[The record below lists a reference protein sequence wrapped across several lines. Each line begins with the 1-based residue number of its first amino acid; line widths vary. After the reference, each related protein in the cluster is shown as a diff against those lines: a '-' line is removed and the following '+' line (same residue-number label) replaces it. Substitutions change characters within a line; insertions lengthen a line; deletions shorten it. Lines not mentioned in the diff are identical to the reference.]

1 MKSVFGCKK
10 VWMKRRAARCANRRR
25 RGCAMGIFL
34 SAALVFEMLSAGG
47 VTAHALES
55 RGEVRSLSERDGGL
69 GCGGAQEGGG
79 TQAGA
84 QAGTPGD
91 ASGAGQQD
99 GGGVQ
104 ESVLGN
110 ASAVGRPGGDDGGFW
125 LGEDLAGDLGG
136 DSGEDLSGDLG
147 GDSGED
153 LSGDLGGDS
162 GEDLVG
168 DLGEDSGEDLSGDLA
183 GEFGENLGAAREA
196 AYSLTA
202 EGSGGLD
209 FSDGNTAPGDLET
222 DGYQWDAGS
231 KTLKLKNATISNAVI
246 LPDDTVTIETEGTS
260 SIDTLAIAGGSPNKT
275 HLTFSGT
282 GELTVENQINIS
294 GGNKNILTV
303 EQGVRVIAKGG
314 ISIGASGGVDS
325 VVTVNGTLT
334 AMGDVPF
341 DVSGTTYYNNAI
353 SAGKV
358 VVGAGGL
365 LNVSGKNGVVLNGM
379 NKDSSGNDFT
389 GVFTVEKGGCFT
401 ADCENFNVRVQSGGS
416 FSAESNADKAI
427 SIPDGYLPTDCKVQL
442 SEEVIDFVRIS
453 TDKVYTGPM
462 SIHENHDF
470 SGDWKKDE
478 TAHWKECKF
487 AGCDKKS
494 GYAMHRFDSDAW
506 KCTVC
511 GSALNI
517 TLNGAEGLVYN
528 GLAQKPGVTVTVD
541 GVALEASKY
550 DTVYRD
556 NIDAGEAYATVAGK
570 DGLGFERTEAFRIA
584 KATPA
589 ITWGSATQT
598 VVYSGSQ
605 AKIAPPTVTL
615 VNGEGFEGE
624 IIYSYTANGRA
635 ADASALPTD
644 AGTYNVKAS
653 IKEQGNYTAAESG
666 ILTLTVEQADHPL
679 PLPPRTMNVARKYD
693 KVGMVELPEKWEW
706 QEADKD
712 TALEI
717 EVPLAATAVY
727 TGEDKANYK
736 NVTCA
741 VTITR
746 ADCEHEKT
754 ELRNAVAATCQQKGY
769 SGDTWCLECGEL
781 LTMGAQT
788 ELADHSGGTAT
799 CISGKICSVCGTE
812 YTEKDSANHVHK
824 ETRGQQDATC
834 TVDGYTG
841 DEFCADCG
849 AEIGSGTAIAALGHD
864 WHVTSQEEA
873 TTTTEGKRIYTC
885 ARCSETREETIPK
898 LPEDHKH
905 DYKAV
910 VTKEASCTEKGERKY
925 TCACGDSYTEGIP
938 ALGHSYESE
947 VTKQPTAS
955 EEGVR
960 TYTCSRCG
968 DSYTRTIEK
977 LAGAAGRP
985 VESPQTGQPW
995 IPWWIMAADALIIA
1009 MGIGGL
1015 FAARRKRA

>member
-10 VWMKRRAARCANRRR
+10 VWMKRRAARGANRRR
-25 RGCAMGIFL
+25 TGCAMGIFL

-69 GCGGAQEGGG
+69 EGGG

-209 FSDGNTAPGDLET
+209 FSDGNTATGDLET

-589 ITWGSATQT
+589 ITWGSAAQT

>member
-1 MKSVFGCKK
+1 
-10 VWMKRRAARCANRRR
+10 
-25 RGCAMGIFL
+25 MGIVL

-69 GCGGAQEGGG
+69 ECGGAQEGGG

-110 ASAVGRPGGDDGGFW
+110 ASAAGRPGGGDGGFW
-125 LGEDLAGDLGG
+125 LGEDLAGDLDG

-168 DLGEDSGEDLSGDLA
+168 DLDEDSGEDLSGDLA

-196 AYSLTA
+196 AYSLAA

-209 FSDGNTAPGDLET
+209 FSDGNTATGDLET

-453 TDKVYTGPM
+453 TDIVYTGPM

-589 ITWGSATQT
+589 ITWGSAAQT

>member
-1 MKSVFGCKK
+1 M
-10 VWMKRRAARCANRRR
+10 
-25 RGCAMGIFL
+25 
-34 SAALVFEMLSAGG
+34 
-47 VTAHALES
+47 
-55 RGEVRSLSERDGGL
+55 
-69 GCGGAQEGGG
+69 
-79 TQAGA
+79 
-84 QAGTPGD
+84 
-91 ASGAGQQD
+91 
-99 GGGVQ
+99 
-104 ESVLGN
+104 
-110 ASAVGRPGGDDGGFW
+110 
-125 LGEDLAGDLGG
+125 
-136 DSGEDLSGDLG
+136 
-147 GDSGED
+147 
-153 LSGDLGGDS
+153 
-162 GEDLVG
+162 
-168 DLGEDSGEDLSGDLA
+168 
-183 GEFGENLGAAREA
+183 
-196 AYSLTA
+196 
-202 EGSGGLD
+202 
-209 FSDGNTAPGDLET
+209 
-222 DGYQWDAGS
+222 
-231 KTLKLKNATISNAVI
+231 
-246 LPDDTVTIETEGTS
+246 
-260 SIDTLAIAGGSPNKT
+260 
-275 HLTFSGT
+275 
-282 GELTVENQINIS
+282 
-294 GGNKNILTV
+294 
-303 EQGVRVIAKGG
+303 
-314 ISIGASGGVDS
+314 
-325 VVTVNGTLT
+325 
-334 AMGDVPF
+334 
-341 DVSGTTYYNNAI
+341 
-353 SAGKV
+353 
-358 VVGAGGL
+358 
-365 LNVSGKNGVVLNGM
+365 
-379 NKDSSGNDFT
+379 
-389 GVFTVEKGGCFT
+389 
-401 ADCENFNVRVQSGGS
+401 
-416 FSAESNADKAI
+416 
-427 SIPDGYLPTDCKVQL
+427 
-442 SEEVIDFVRIS
+442 
-453 TDKVYTGPM
+453 
-462 SIHENHDF
+462 
-470 SGDWKKDE
+470 
-478 TAHWKECKF
+478 
-487 AGCDKKS
+487 
-494 GYAMHRFDSDAW
+494 
-506 KCTVC
+506 
-511 GSALNI
+511 
-517 TLNGAEGLVYN
+517 
-528 GLAQKPGVTVTVD
+528 
-541 GVALEASKY
+541 
-550 DTVYRD
+550 
-556 NIDAGEAYATVAGK
+556 
-570 DGLGFERTEAFRIA
+570 
-584 KATPA
+584 
-589 ITWGSATQT
+589 
-598 VVYSGSQ
+598 
-605 AKIAPPTVTL
+605 
-615 VNGEGFEGE
+615 
-624 IIYSYTANGRA
+624 
-635 ADASALPTD
+635 
-644 AGTYNVKAS
+644 
-653 IKEQGNYTAAESG
+653 
-666 ILTLTVEQADHPL
+666 TVEQADHPL

-910 VTKEASCTEKGERKY
+910 VTKGASCTEKGERKY

>member
-10 VWMKRRAARCANRRR
+10 VWMKRRAARGANRRR
-25 RGCAMGIFL
+25 TGCAMGIFL

-110 ASAVGRPGGDDGGFW
+110 ASAAGRPGGDDGGFW

-162 GEDLVG
+162 GEDLSE

-196 AYSLTA
+196 AYSLAA

-209 FSDGNTAPGDLET
+209 FSDGNTATGDLET

-589 ITWGSATQT
+589 ITWGSAAQT

>member
-1 MKSVFGCKK
+1 MD
-10 VWMKRRAARCANRRR
+10 
-25 RGCAMGIFL
+25 
-34 SAALVFEMLSAGG
+34 
-47 VTAHALES
+47 
-55 RGEVRSLSERDGGL
+55 GEVR
-69 GCGGAQEGGG
+69 
-79 TQAGA
+79 
-84 QAGTPGD
+84 
-91 ASGAGQQD
+91 
-99 GGGVQ
+99 
-104 ESVLGN
+104 
-110 ASAVGRPGGDDGGFW
+110 
-125 LGEDLAGDLGG
+125 
-136 DSGEDLSGDLG
+136 
-147 GDSGED
+147 
-153 LSGDLGGDS
+153 
-162 GEDLVG
+162 
-168 DLGEDSGEDLSGDLA
+168 
-183 GEFGENLGAAREA
+183 
-196 AYSLTA
+196 
-202 EGSGGLD
+202 
-209 FSDGNTAPGDLET
+209 
-222 DGYQWDAGS
+222 
-231 KTLKLKNATISNAVI
+231 
-246 LPDDTVTIETEGTS
+246 
-260 SIDTLAIAGGSPNKT
+260 
-275 HLTFSGT
+275 
-282 GELTVENQINIS
+282 
-294 GGNKNILTV
+294 
-303 EQGVRVIAKGG
+303 
-314 ISIGASGGVDS
+314 
-325 VVTVNGTLT
+325 
-334 AMGDVPF
+334 
-341 DVSGTTYYNNAI
+341 
-353 SAGKV
+353 
-358 VVGAGGL
+358 
-365 LNVSGKNGVVLNGM
+365 
-379 NKDSSGNDFT
+379 
-389 GVFTVEKGGCFT
+389 
-401 ADCENFNVRVQSGGS
+401 
-416 FSAESNADKAI
+416 
-427 SIPDGYLPTDCKVQL
+427 
-442 SEEVIDFVRIS
+442 FVRKS
-453 TDKVYTGPM
+453 TGIEYTGPM

-589 ITWGSATQT
+589 ITWGSAAQT

-910 VTKEASCTEKGERKY
+910 VTKGASCTEKGERKY

>member
-25 RGCAMGIFL
+25 RGCAMGIVL

-69 GCGGAQEGGG
+69 ECGGAQEGGG

-110 ASAVGRPGGDDGGFW
+110 ASAAGRPGGDDGGFW

-162 GEDLVG
+162 GEDLSE

-196 AYSLTA
+196 AYSLAA

-209 FSDGNTAPGDLET
+209 FSDGNTATGDLET

-246 LPDDTVTIETEGTS
+246 LPDDTVTIETEGKCFIS
-260 SIDTLAIAGGSPNKT
+260 ELRICKNPDKT

-294 GGNKNILTV
+294 GGDGNILTV
-303 EQGVRVIAKGG
+303 AKYVHIIAKGG
-314 ISIGASGGVDS
+314 INIGTSGGTNS
-325 VVTVNGTLT
+325 TVTVNGILT
-334 AMGDVPF
+334 ATGSASPEAD
-341 DVSGTTYYNNAI
+341 GTLYYPNAI

-365 LNVSGKNGVVLNGM
+365 LNVSGKKGVALNG
-379 NKDSSGNDFT
+379 SSNDFT
-389 GVFTVEKGGCFT
+389 GAFTVERGGCFT
-401 ADCENFNVRVQSGGS
+401 ADCEEFNVRVYSGLDRFPDG
-416 FSAESNADKAI
+416 SNADQAI
-427 SIPDGYLPTDCKVQL
+427 SIPEGYLPTDC
-442 SEEVIDFVRIS
+442 EVKRLDGEVRFVRKS
-453 TDKVYTGPM
+453 TGIEYTGPM

-541 GVALEASKY
+541 GVELEASKY

-589 ITWGSATQT
+589 ITWGSAAQT

-977 LAGAAGRP
+977 LPGAAGRP

>member
-69 GCGGAQEGGG
+69 ECGGAQEGGG

-162 GEDLVG
+162 GEDLSE

-196 AYSLTA
+196 AYSLAA

-209 FSDGNTAPGDLET
+209 FSDGNTTTGDLET

-246 LPDDTVTIETEGTS
+246 LPDDTVTIETEGKCFIS
-260 SIDTLAIAGGSPNKT
+260 ELRICKNPDKT

-589 ITWGSATQT
+589 ITWGSAAQT

-769 SGDTWCLECGEL
+769 SGDTWCLECGGL

>member
-25 RGCAMGIFL
+25 RGCAMGIVL

-69 GCGGAQEGGG
+69 ECGGAQEGGG

-110 ASAVGRPGGDDGGFW
+110 ASAAGRPGGGDGGFW
-125 LGEDLAGDLGG
+125 LGEDLAGDLDG

-168 DLGEDSGEDLSGDLA
+168 DLDEDSGEDLSGDLA

-196 AYSLTA
+196 AYSLAA

-209 FSDGNTAPGDLET
+209 FSDGNTATGDLET

-453 TDKVYTGPM
+453 TDNVYTGPM

-589 ITWGSATQT
+589 ITWGSAAQT

>member
-25 RGCAMGIFL
+25 RGCAMGIVL

-69 GCGGAQEGGG
+69 ECGGAQEGGG

-110 ASAVGRPGGDDGGFW
+110 ASAAGRPGGGDGGFW
-125 LGEDLAGDLGG
+125 LGEDLAGDLDG

-168 DLGEDSGEDLSGDLA
+168 DLDEDSGEDLSGDLA

-196 AYSLTA
+196 AYSLAA

-209 FSDGNTAPGDLET
+209 FSDGNTATGDLET

-453 TDKVYTGPM
+453 TDIVYTGPM

-589 ITWGSATQT
+589 ITWGSAAQT

>member
-209 FSDGNTAPGDLET
+209 FSDGNTTTGDLET

-589 ITWGSATQT
+589 ITWGSAAQT

>member
-25 RGCAMGIFL
+25 RGCAMGIVL

-69 GCGGAQEGGG
+69 ECGGAQEGGG

-91 ASGAGQQD
+91 ASGAGPQD

-110 ASAVGRPGGDDGGFW
+110 ASAAGRPGGGDGGFW
-125 LGEDLAGDLGG
+125 LGEDLAGDLDG

-168 DLGEDSGEDLSGDLA
+168 DLDEDSGEDLSGDLA

-196 AYSLTA
+196 AYSLAA

-209 FSDGNTAPGDLET
+209 FSDENTATGDLET

-541 GVALEASKY
+541 GVELEASKY

-589 ITWGSATQT
+589 ITWGSAAQT

-910 VTKEASCTEKGERKY
+910 VTKGASCTEKGERKY

>member
-25 RGCAMGIFL
+25 RGCAMGIVL

-69 GCGGAQEGGG
+69 ECGGAQEGGG

-110 ASAVGRPGGDDGGFW
+110 ASAAGRPGGDDGGFW

-147 GDSGED
+147 GASGED

-162 GEDLVG
+162 GEDLSE

-196 AYSLTA
+196 AYSLAA

-209 FSDGNTAPGDLET
+209 FSDGNTATGDLET

-487 AGCDKKS
+487 AGCDKKN

-589 ITWGSATQT
+589 ITWGSAAQT

-910 VTKEASCTEKGERKY
+910 VTKEASCTEKGEKKY

>member
-1 MKSVFGCKK
+1 M
-10 VWMKRRAARCANRRR
+10 
-25 RGCAMGIFL
+25 
-34 SAALVFEMLSAGG
+34 
-47 VTAHALES
+47 
-55 RGEVRSLSERDGGL
+55 
-69 GCGGAQEGGG
+69 
-79 TQAGA
+79 
-84 QAGTPGD
+84 
-91 ASGAGQQD
+91 
-99 GGGVQ
+99 
-104 ESVLGN
+104 
-110 ASAVGRPGGDDGGFW
+110 
-125 LGEDLAGDLGG
+125 
-136 DSGEDLSGDLG
+136 
-147 GDSGED
+147 
-153 LSGDLGGDS
+153 
-162 GEDLVG
+162 
-168 DLGEDSGEDLSGDLA
+168 
-183 GEFGENLGAAREA
+183 
-196 AYSLTA
+196 
-202 EGSGGLD
+202 
-209 FSDGNTAPGDLET
+209 
-222 DGYQWDAGS
+222 
-231 KTLKLKNATISNAVI
+231 
-246 LPDDTVTIETEGTS
+246 
-260 SIDTLAIAGGSPNKT
+260 
-275 HLTFSGT
+275 
-282 GELTVENQINIS
+282 
-294 GGNKNILTV
+294 
-303 EQGVRVIAKGG
+303 
-314 ISIGASGGVDS
+314 
-325 VVTVNGTLT
+325 
-334 AMGDVPF
+334 
-341 DVSGTTYYNNAI
+341 
-353 SAGKV
+353 
-358 VVGAGGL
+358 
-365 LNVSGKNGVVLNGM
+365 
-379 NKDSSGNDFT
+379 
-389 GVFTVEKGGCFT
+389 
-401 ADCENFNVRVQSGGS
+401 
-416 FSAESNADKAI
+416 
-427 SIPDGYLPTDCKVQL
+427 
-442 SEEVIDFVRIS
+442 
-453 TDKVYTGPM
+453 
-462 SIHENHDF
+462 
-470 SGDWKKDE
+470 
-478 TAHWKECKF
+478 
-487 AGCDKKS
+487 
-494 GYAMHRFDSDAW
+494 
-506 KCTVC
+506 
-511 GSALNI
+511 
-517 TLNGAEGLVYN
+517 
-528 GLAQKPGVTVTVD
+528 
-541 GVALEASKY
+541 ALEASKY

-589 ITWGSATQT
+589 ITWGSAAQT

-910 VTKEASCTEKGERKY
+910 VTKGASCTEKGERKY

>member
-1 MKSVFGCKK
+1 M
-10 VWMKRRAARCANRRR
+10 
-25 RGCAMGIFL
+25 
-34 SAALVFEMLSAGG
+34 
-47 VTAHALES
+47 
-55 RGEVRSLSERDGGL
+55 
-69 GCGGAQEGGG
+69 
-79 TQAGA
+79 
-84 QAGTPGD
+84 
-91 ASGAGQQD
+91 
-99 GGGVQ
+99 
-104 ESVLGN
+104 
-110 ASAVGRPGGDDGGFW
+110 
-125 LGEDLAGDLGG
+125 
-136 DSGEDLSGDLG
+136 G

-209 FSDGNTAPGDLET
+209 FSDGNTATGDLET

-589 ITWGSATQT
+589 ITWGSAAQT

>member
-1 MKSVFGCKK
+1 MD
-10 VWMKRRAARCANRRR
+10 
-25 RGCAMGIFL
+25 
-34 SAALVFEMLSAGG
+34 
-47 VTAHALES
+47 
-55 RGEVRSLSERDGGL
+55 GEVR
-69 GCGGAQEGGG
+69 
-79 TQAGA
+79 
-84 QAGTPGD
+84 
-91 ASGAGQQD
+91 
-99 GGGVQ
+99 
-104 ESVLGN
+104 
-110 ASAVGRPGGDDGGFW
+110 
-125 LGEDLAGDLGG
+125 
-136 DSGEDLSGDLG
+136 
-147 GDSGED
+147 
-153 LSGDLGGDS
+153 
-162 GEDLVG
+162 
-168 DLGEDSGEDLSGDLA
+168 
-183 GEFGENLGAAREA
+183 
-196 AYSLTA
+196 
-202 EGSGGLD
+202 
-209 FSDGNTAPGDLET
+209 
-222 DGYQWDAGS
+222 
-231 KTLKLKNATISNAVI
+231 
-246 LPDDTVTIETEGTS
+246 
-260 SIDTLAIAGGSPNKT
+260 
-275 HLTFSGT
+275 
-282 GELTVENQINIS
+282 
-294 GGNKNILTV
+294 
-303 EQGVRVIAKGG
+303 
-314 ISIGASGGVDS
+314 
-325 VVTVNGTLT
+325 
-334 AMGDVPF
+334 
-341 DVSGTTYYNNAI
+341 
-353 SAGKV
+353 
-358 VVGAGGL
+358 
-365 LNVSGKNGVVLNGM
+365 
-379 NKDSSGNDFT
+379 
-389 GVFTVEKGGCFT
+389 
-401 ADCENFNVRVQSGGS
+401 
-416 FSAESNADKAI
+416 
-427 SIPDGYLPTDCKVQL
+427 
-442 SEEVIDFVRIS
+442 FVRKS
-453 TDKVYTGPM
+453 TGIEYTGPM

-570 DGLGFERTEAFRIA
+570 DGLGFARTEAFRIA

-589 ITWGSATQT
+589 ITWGSAAQT

-712 TALEI
+712 MALEI

>member
-10 VWMKRRAARCANRRR
+10 VWMKRRAARGANRRR
-25 RGCAMGIFL
+25 TGCAMGIFL

-47 VTAHALES
+47 GTAHALES

-162 GEDLVG
+162 GEDLSE

-196 AYSLTA
+196 AYSLAA

-209 FSDGNTAPGDLET
+209 FSDGNTATGDLET

-246 LPDDTVTIETEGTS
+246 LPDDTVTIETEGKCFIS
-260 SIDTLAIAGGSPNKT
+260 ELRICKNPDKT

-294 GGNKNILTV
+294 GGDGNILTV
-303 EQGVRVIAKGG
+303 AKYVHIIAKGG
-314 ISIGASGGVDS
+314 INIGTSGGTNS
-325 VVTVNGTLT
+325 TVTVNGILT
-334 AMGDVPF
+334 ATGSASPEAD
-341 DVSGTTYYNNAI
+341 GTLYYPNAI

-365 LNVSGKNGVVLNGM
+365 LNVFGKKGVALNG
-379 NKDSSGNDFT
+379 SSNDFT
-389 GVFTVEKGGCFT
+389 GAFTVERGGCFT
-401 ADCENFNVRVQSGGS
+401 ADCEEFNVRVYSGLDRFPDG
-416 FSAESNADKAI
+416 SNADQAI
-427 SIPDGYLPTDCKVQL
+427 SIPEGYLPTDC
-442 SEEVIDFVRIS
+442 EVKRLDGEVRFVRKS
-453 TDKVYTGPM
+453 TGIEYTGPM

-541 GVALEASKY
+541 GVELEASKY

-589 ITWGSATQT
+589 ITWGSAAQT

>member
-25 RGCAMGIFL
+25 RGCAMGIVL

-110 ASAVGRPGGDDGGFW
+110 ASAAGRPGGDDGGFW

-162 GEDLVG
+162 GEDLSE

-196 AYSLTA
+196 AYSLAA

-209 FSDGNTAPGDLET
+209 FSDGNTATGDLET

-589 ITWGSATQT
+589 ITWGSAAQT

-910 VTKEASCTEKGERKY
+910 VTKEASCTEKGEKKY

>member
-25 RGCAMGIFL
+25 RGCAMGIVL

-69 GCGGAQEGGG
+69 ECGGAQEGGG

-110 ASAVGRPGGDDGGFW
+110 ASAAGRPGGGDGGFW
-125 LGEDLAGDLGG
+125 LGEDLAGDL
-136 DSGEDLSGDLG
+136 D

-168 DLGEDSGEDLSGDLA
+168 DLDEDSGEDLSGDLA

-196 AYSLTA
+196 AYSLAA

-209 FSDGNTAPGDLET
+209 FSDGNTATGDLET
-222 DGYQWDAGS
+222 DNYQWDAGS

-570 DGLGFERTEAFRIA
+570 DGLGFARTEAFRIA

-589 ITWGSATQT
+589 ITWGSAAQT

-712 TALEI
+712 MALEI

>member
-69 GCGGAQEGGG
+69 ECGGAQEGGG

-162 GEDLVG
+162 GEDLSE

-209 FSDGNTAPGDLET
+209 FSDGNTTTGDLET

-589 ITWGSATQT
+589 ITWGSAAQT

-769 SGDTWCLECGEL
+769 SGDTWCLECGGL

>member
-209 FSDGNTAPGDLET
+209 FSDGNTATGDLET

-416 FSAESNADKAI
+416 FSAESNANKAI

-589 ITWGSATQT
+589 ITWGSAAQT

>member
-69 GCGGAQEGGG
+69 ECGGAQEGGG

-162 GEDLVG
+162 GEDLSE

-196 AYSLTA
+196 AYSLAA

-209 FSDGNTAPGDLET
+209 FSDGNTTTGDLET

-589 ITWGSATQT
+589 ITWGSAAQT

-769 SGDTWCLECGEL
+769 SGDTWCLECGGL

>member
-69 GCGGAQEGGG
+69 ECGGAQEGGG

-209 FSDGNTAPGDLET
+209 FSDGNTTTGDLET

-589 ITWGSATQT
+589 ITWGSAAQT

-653 IKEQGNYTAAESG
+653 IKE
-666 ILTLTVEQADHPL
+666 
-679 PLPPRTMNVARKYD
+679 
-693 KVGMVELPEKWEW
+693 
-706 QEADKD
+706 
-712 TALEI
+712 
-717 EVPLAATAVY
+717 
-727 TGEDKANYK
+727 
-736 NVTCA
+736 
-741 VTITR
+741 
-746 ADCEHEKT
+746 
-754 ELRNAVAATCQQKGY
+754 
-769 SGDTWCLECGEL
+769 
-781 LTMGAQT
+781 
-788 ELADHSGGTAT
+788 
-799 CISGKICSVCGTE
+799 
-812 YTEKDSANHVHK
+812 
-824 ETRGQQDATC
+824 
-834 TVDGYTG
+834 
-841 DEFCADCG
+841 
-849 AEIGSGTAIAALGHD
+849 
-864 WHVTSQEEA
+864 
-873 TTTTEGKRIYTC
+873 
-885 ARCSETREETIPK
+885 
-898 LPEDHKH
+898 
-905 DYKAV
+905 
-910 VTKEASCTEKGERKY
+910 
-925 TCACGDSYTEGIP
+925 
-938 ALGHSYESE
+938 
-947 VTKQPTAS
+947 
-955 EEGVR
+955 
-960 TYTCSRCG
+960 
-968 DSYTRTIEK
+968 
-977 LAGAAGRP
+977 
-985 VESPQTGQPW
+985 
-995 IPWWIMAADALIIA
+995 
-1009 MGIGGL
+1009 
-1015 FAARRKRA
+1015 